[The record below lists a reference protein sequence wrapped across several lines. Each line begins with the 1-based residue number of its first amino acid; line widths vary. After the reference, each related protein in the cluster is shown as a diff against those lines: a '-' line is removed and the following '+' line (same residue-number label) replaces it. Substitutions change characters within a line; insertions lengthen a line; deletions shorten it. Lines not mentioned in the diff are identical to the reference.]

1 MVPSQAPVF
10 LIYFDDLSSCLE
22 KTASRMYTD
31 DTNIIFDVSDLSV
44 LEREI
49 IAIEENYLWLMAKN
63 SSPDIAKTELM
74 LIGTLQYGCNAVGK
88 SKLELQGGNINQI
101 EKAKTLG
108 VLIWDKL
115 TGETTQTKFLKG
127 YPLDA
132 LGLFLSLYVTL
143 PQRISTKRFCMFN
156 TAQAQDKVPEV
167 QLFTYSGGDWQ
178 RNLLQGLR
186 GCDPLGFLK
195 MMLKTYYSSLGSHT
209 AIM

>member
-31 DTNIIFDVSDLSV
+31 DTDIIFDVSDLSV

-74 LIGTLQYGCNAVGK
+74 LIGTLQYGCNAVGN

-101 EKAKTLG
+101 EEAKTLG

-143 PQRISTKRFCMFN
+143 PQRISTKRFCKFN

-167 QLFTYSGGDWQ
+167 QLFTYSGGEI
-178 RNLLQGLR
+178 
-186 GCDPLGFLK
+186 CFKVLGDVTLWGF
-195 MMLKTYYSSLGSHT
+195 
-209 AIM
+209 